1 MNKVKG
7 FCGAAMAMLGM
18 VLGLAS
24 VQAQYITSTSRLT
37 GVPQHTDLFPG
48 SRPQLKGWLGMT
60 GLSAVALRLDN
71 TLLHPEGLFSPGP
84 AGGTVVH
91 LERLLD
97 QLLSDNNQVGVSQ
110 SIELASLGF
119 SGGELG
125 ESIWSFRIRER
136 AEFDLQLPGD
146 LLTLPMMGNAP
157 GSFHDFSGLSLR
169 AIHFREY
176 SAGWNRAWGE
186 RIHTGVRLNYLY
198 GMECA
203 ELTQFEANWH
213 TDPTTY
219 AYGLSASGAFRSSGL
234 NTIQDMSNDLE
245 NYLLYRDNRGWSM
258 DFGFQ
263 WAITDRIQA
272 GAHILDAGRIEWVED
287 LQDYTLDAS
296 NYSYAGPTIQ
306 GEDDLALFEG
316 DSLSNW
322 LEAEVDVLDS
332 LFIPNAGESP
342 FATVLP
348 VRLIGEGSFAVR
360 ETDKAT
366 TRVHGMYMG
375 RMVEKSIADW
385 MVSVGLVHAWSQRG
399 ALNVVWNQFGKGY
412 GAVGA
417 ALSLNLGIFQWH
429 LAVDNV
435 LLSPWTALEWGD
447 ETVKL
452 PNRADVISIQT
463 GFNLTFGRK
472 KRSPKDAQELK
483 NETSRRKAAPCEN
496 FMARSGR

>member
-1 MNKVKG
+1 MNKVQG
-7 FCGAAMAMLGM
+7 FRSVAEALLAV
-18 VLGLAS
+18 VLGSATA
-24 VQAQYITSTSRLT
+24 QAQYITSTSRLT
-37 GVPQHTDLFPG
+37 GLPQHTDLFPG

-84 AGGTVVH
+84 SGGTIIR
-91 LERLLD
+91 LEPLLD
-97 QLLSDNNQVGVSQ
+97 QLRSDNNQVGMSQ

-157 GSFHDFSGLSLR
+157 GSFHDFSDLALR
-169 AIHFREY
+169 AVHFREY
-176 SAGWNRAWGE
+176 SVGWNRAWGD
-186 RIHTGVRLNYLY
+186 RLNTGVRLNYLY

-203 ELTQFEANWH
+203 ELTQFEANWY
-213 TDPTTY
+213 TDPVTY

-234 NTIQDMSNDLE
+234 NTYHDLSNDLE
-245 NYLLYRDNRGWSM
+245 SYLLYRDNRGWSM

-272 GAHILDAGRIEWVED
+272 GAHILDAGQIEWVED
-287 LQDYTLDAS
+287 LQNYTLNAA
-296 NYSYAGPTIQ
+296 NYVYAGPILQ
-306 GEDDLALFEG
+306 GEDALAMFEG

-322 LEAEVDVLDS
+322 LEAEAEILDS
-332 LFIPNAGESP
+332 LFIPNATGSP

-348 VRLIGEGSFAVR
+348 TRLVGEGSFSFR
-360 ETDKAT
+360 ETEKAT
-366 TRVHGMYMG
+366 SRVHGMYMC
-375 RMVEKSIADW
+375 RVVEKSIADW
-385 MVSVGLVHAWSQRG
+385 MVSVGVMHAWKHRG
-399 ALNVVWNQFGKGY
+399 ALNVVWNQFGNGF

-435 LLSPWTALEWGD
+435 LLSPWTALQWED
-447 ETVKL
+447 ETLQL
-452 PNRADVISIQT
+452 PNRADVISVQT

-472 KRSPKDAQELK
+472 KRSPENPQELQ
-483 NETSRRKAAPCEN
+483 NETSRRKSAPCEN
-496 FMARSGR
+496 FIAGSRL